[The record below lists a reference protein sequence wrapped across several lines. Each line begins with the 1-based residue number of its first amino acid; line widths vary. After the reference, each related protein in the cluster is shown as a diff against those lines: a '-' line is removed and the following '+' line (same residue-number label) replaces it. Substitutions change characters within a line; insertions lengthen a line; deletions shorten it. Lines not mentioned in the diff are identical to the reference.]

1 MTYKLRLPARPLS
14 REAYE
19 RELARI
25 IEEFQRRATRSEVR
39 GKLRA
44 IVNGVAL
51 ADADPPSYRDLWD
64 KYGVALARNERHLAG
79 RLHLLVERGQL
90 EVVGHRIRYGAALY
104 RAISVQ
110 RKGSDATVWVNAR
123 LDALDASRAAGGC
136 IAARA
141 ASADGR
147 EAAIVAERLS
157 GKTLAA
163 IAAARGLSRERVRQ
177 LIVKT
182 TGGER

>member
-1 MTYKLRLPARPLS
+1 MSYKLRLPARPLS
-14 REAYE
+14 PEAYE

-25 IEEFQRRATRSEVR
+25 IEEFQRRAARSEVR

-44 IVNGVAL
+44 IVNGVAF

-64 KYGVALARNERHLAG
+64 KYGVALARIERHLAG
-79 RLHLLVERGQL
+79 RLLLVKRGQL

-123 LDALDASRAAGGC
+123 LDALDSSRAAGGC

-182 TGGER
+182 AGGER

>member
-1 MTYKLRLPARPLS
+1 MSYKLRLPARPLS

-25 IEEFQRRATRSEVR
+25 IEEFQRRVARSEVR

-79 RLHLLVERGQL
+79 RLLLLVKRGQL

-110 RKGSDATVWVNAR
+110 RKGCACDRVGERT
-123 LDALDASRAAGGC
+123 AGC
-136 IAARA
+136 TR
-141 ASADGR
+141 
-147 EAAIVAERLS
+147 
-157 GKTLAA
+157 
-163 IAAARGLSRERVRQ
+163 RGACRRQ
-177 LIVKT
+177 LHRSTCGVV
-182 TGGER
+182 

>member
-1 MTYKLRLPARPLS
+1 MSYKLRLPARPLS

-19 RELARI
+19 RELVGI
-25 IEEFQRRATRSEVR
+25 IEEFQCRAARSEVR

-44 IVNGVAL
+44 IVNAVAL
-51 ADADPPSYRDLWD
+51 SDADPPSCRDLWD
-64 KYGVALARNERHLAG
+64 RHGVALARKERHLAG
-79 RLHLLVERGQL
+79 RLRLLVTRGQL
-90 EVVGHRIRYGAALY
+90 EIIGHRIRYGAALY

-110 RKGSDATVWVNAR
+110 RKRSAATLWVNAR

-136 IAARA
+136 VAARA
-141 ASADGR
+141 APADDR

-163 IAAARGLSRERVRQ
+163 IAAARGLTRERVRQ

-182 TGGER
+182 TGVER

>member
-1 MTYKLRLPARPLS
+1 V
-14 REAYE
+14 
-19 RELARI
+19 
-25 IEEFQRRATRSEVR
+25 TR
-39 GKLRA
+39 GL
-44 IVNGVAL
+44 
-51 ADADPPSYRDLWD
+51 
-64 KYGVALARNERHLAG
+64 
-79 RLHLLVERGQL
+79 L

-110 RKGSDATVWVNAR
+110 RKRPAATAWVNAR

-136 IAARA
+136 LAARA
-141 ASADGR
+141 TPADGR

-163 IAAARGLSRERVRQ
+163 IAAARGLTRERVRQ